1 MIFPFKITNTK
12 TNPNANTNNSH
23 VWDKKKNK
31 EVRWRRMEEARW
43 LEMQLMADGEGLQ
56 ANQAG
61 SDRLEVRG
69 EWEGVTEWEW
79 ERRKRVAAE
88 WVKWEYG
95 VRVFFF
101 FLNLYIYRG
110 ILVFLTYIYK
120 WVGSKSGFRPS
131 FCKNPDPLRVFFF
144 LNHTRPYNLS
154 GQVKSN
160 PLGLGWAGYLRVE
173 YKLPYLNATLA
184 KIAILIKEIKP
195 NPSKKEKK
203 ESHIM
208 ISSYVMYRTVLLIG
222 RGLFLKQNLARW
234 EAILVHPRFQVFL
247 FLLLF
252 AHNFSI
258 IWFPIFFGY

>member
-1 MIFPFKITNTK
+1 M
-12 TNPNANTNNSH
+12 
-23 VWDKKKNK
+23 
-31 EVRWRRMEEARW
+31 
-43 LEMQLMADGEGLQ
+43 GL
-56 ANQAG
+56 G
-61 SDRLEVRG
+61 
-69 EWEGVTEWEW
+69 
-79 ERRKRVAAE
+79 
-88 WVKWEYG
+88 
-95 VRVFFF
+95 FFF
-101 FLNLYIYRG
+101 FFNLYIYIYRG

-120 WVGSKSGFRPS
+120 RVGSKSGFRPS

-144 LNHTRPYNLS
+144 FLNHTRPYNLS

-160 PLGLGWAGYLRVE
+160 PLGSGQAGYLRVE

-184 KIAILIKEIKP
+184 NIAILIKEIKP

-208 ISSYVMYRTVLLIG
+208 ISSYVMYRTVLFIG

-252 AHNFSI
+252 AHNFLI